1 MSFVSFLLL
10 LVIAG
15 VCGAIGKS
23 ISGYSMGGCIVSIV
37 VGFIGAVLGQW
48 LAHKFHFPLFYVIYV
63 GGKAFPIVWAI
74 IGSTLFALVV
84 GLLTK
89 GKKKN

>member
-23 ISGYSMGGCIVSIV
+23 VSGYSMGGCIVSIV
-37 VGFIGAVLGQW
+37 VGFIGAVIGQW

-63 GGKAFPIVWAI
+63 GGKAFPVVWAI

-84 GLLTK
+84 GFLFK
-89 GKKKN
+89 GNREN